1 MFNNIKYVNEYYYLF
16 IYEIF
21 DLKNLYIKLNIKIYI
36 LYILLYYYLKMR
48 NLILNQIHNES
59 LKSLYP
65 SLNSET
71 NIILLSSIDES
82 SNTIILLTSE
92 LKIYVIEYSFLSPS
106 INKCEIELDSVLCD
120 YSDLMLNL
128 MDKIEKK
135 ENPFISI
142 FYKAEIESIILILK
156 SGEIFSISLNES
168 KSKLVQNI
176 LEKNTS
182 NEIIALELSPNQE
195 YIIAVISNFKIFFLS
210 YDTLSKLNECDLD
223 DNDMSDITKDN
234 SKCNKAYISFKSSGD
249 IFGIIYTINNGVKCL
264 VRNNQLKLI
273 KGPGR
278 ADGTIVFSVG
288 EKPLQNLEPILS
300 FMPSGSLIA
309 FYDKENYKII
319 FAEKNCLCHGEFNM
333 VLNKEKIKHI
343 LNMKFI
349 KWCFDKPMILLI
361 FEAELNNTGNKCDVI
376 QIYLRSNYQW
386 TLKYETIKENN
397 IKIINAFFSDFT
409 KEQIILI
416 YDNKSLE
423 FINFEFEYTSNL
435 IYGNNFNEN
444 NGEICCVYDK
454 KKIGYTPLGVTNV
467 PPPMFFVNL
476 ENNKGIKYLWYKNYF
491 FSLYKSDLDNK
502 NYIQVYESKCREM
515 NYLFDLN
522 IIFNDLDKNNF
533 DLNYVKKIIFVPLF
547 SHKSATFILNLI
559 NKNELNNEYLIF
571 ITFNEVEYDMNNKG
585 NILSFNNKNSTQ
597 CNKIQLKNFNSG
609 IIFSSV
615 KYNKAY
621 EDEYF
626 DEKNILSHMPSLVD
640 QAIDDINKN
649 INNKKDKDKED
660 PLSMALNKNKG
671 ANNIISTDLN
681 INKKQS
687 ELSMNSLGQSNSFE
701 PRSEQEENETE
712 DEYKI
717 YFYFTG
723 YNTSSKEQTFH
734 KLWYNIKTGKILD
747 INNTNDID
755 NNPFYNITHDPQKNG
770 RIVNI
775 CSSLSYKKEEM
786 LIYLTHNNH
795 LYENGVL
802 IATEVNSFIIF
813 KHFLLFTQLSSSPYS
828 TLHLIDLNEPK
839 TIENF
844 KKLNEGKNTNLL
856 YKQNLNYK
864 DFYMRTLER
873 GAVLVCCSGIKLILQ
888 MPRGNLET
896 ISPRLI
902 VLDEIK
908 KDVLNQHYE
917 KAFLLC
923 RKNKINL
930 NLIYDINPDLF
941 MNNLS
946 KFITEVKKEDYLNL
960 FLNSLI
966 DDYCEEFKIL
976 FNYNK
981 GISEINENNTNTKTN
996 KICIAIRKLLLT
1008 ENNKSSGDYLST
1020 ILITYIKQNP
1030 HLYLDALKLVQKLK
1044 IENKTEKA
1052 DKALEF
1058 LCWMV
1063 NANTLFDFALITYDF
1078 ELVIMVAKHT
1088 QKDPKEYLK
1097 YLNELEEI
1105 KKTDQIKMKYKI
1117 NMDQKNYSGALK
1129 ELSKGGEKYFNEA
1142 LNLINKY
1149 NLYDEALSLYNK
1161 PLFEEFYAQIYEK
1174 KGEYLINLKEND
1186 PNKNDN
1192 LAAMCFYRSRNYKK
1206 AFKIFCNLGK
1216 VIEAL
1221 NLLNELDKKDL
1232 EKDLFTILFELLETI
1247 KEKRGK
1253 DDIEKYYF
1261 YLMNN
1266 KIWTL
1271 LAPNEFCDIINKLI
1285 ELMVNSHLYNLSY
1298 FATINILRQ
1307 IKSDEKISNILSN
1320 LIKLLNDNLSLQQE
1334 LNFNL
1339 LQKNL
1344 TYFKEKYNRLLIVQE
1359 IKKEH
1364 PEIYELDINKEE
1376 EFDNVS
1382 DSGSIVSGSSKKS
1395 GRSSTSKMSKSKKKK
1410 KNKKRNV
1417 KEGSPMEE
1425 EFLLEN
1431 LKELKVDDNYIKDM
1445 NELCDVLLM
1454 TKMNNKADEL
1464 KNILK
1469 EYLIEVNAKIKKLF
1483 LFKQIQYVNEHPELC
1498 EIFPDFGF
1506 NSILFNNNE
1515 KDINV
1520 INIKKENK

>member
-1 MFNNIKYVNEYYYLF
+1 
-16 IYEIF
+16 
-21 DLKNLYIKLNIKIYI
+21 
-36 LYILLYYYLKMR
+36 MR

-59 LKSLYP
+59 LKTLFP

-71 NIILLSSIDES
+71 NSILLSSIDES

-106 INKCEIELDSVLCD
+106 INKYEIELDSVLCD

-128 MDKIEKK
+128 MEKIEKGQ
-135 ENPFISI
+135 NPFISI
-142 FYKAEIESIILILK
+142 FYKAEIESVILILK
-156 SGEIFSISLNES
+156 TGEIFSISLNET
-168 KSKLVQNI
+168 KSKLIQNI
-176 LEKNTS
+176 LEKNSS
-182 NEIIALELSPNQE
+182 NEIISLELSPNQE
-195 YIIAVISNFKIFFLS
+195 YIIAVISNFKIYVLS
-210 YDTLSKLNECDLD
+210 YDNLSKLNECDLD
-223 DNDMSDITKDN
+223 DNDLSDIAKDN
-234 SKCNKAYISFKSSGD
+234 SLCKKAYISFKSSGD
-249 IFGIIYTINNGVKCL
+249 IFGVIYAINDGVKCL

-278 ADGTIVFSVG
+278 ADGNIVFSVG

-309 FYDKENYKII
+309 FYDKDNYKII

-333 VLNKEKIKHI
+333 VINKDIIKNITH
-343 LNMKFI
+343 MKFM
-349 KWCFDKPMILLI
+349 KWCLDKPIILLI
-361 FEAELNNTGNKCDVI
+361 FEAELNNSGNKCDVI

-386 TLKYETIKENN
+386 NLKYQMIKESN
-397 IKIINAFFSDFT
+397 IKILNAIFSDFT

-416 YDNKSLE
+416 YNNKTIE
-423 FINFEFEYTSNL
+423 FLNFELEYTSNL
-435 IYGNNFNEN
+435 LYGNNFNEN
-444 NGEICCVYDK
+444 NGEICCVFNE
-454 KKIGYTPLGVTNV
+454 KKIGYTPLGVANV

-491 FSLYKSDLDNK
+491 FSFYKSDTDNK

-515 NYLFDLN
+515 KYLFDLN
-522 IIFNDLDKNNF
+522 IIINDLDKNNF

-547 SHKSATFILNLI
+547 NHKSGTFILNLI
-559 NKNELNNEYLIF
+559 NKNELNNEYLLF
-571 ITFNEVEYDMNNKG
+571 ITFNEIEYDLNNKG
-585 NILSFNNKNSTQ
+585 NIISFNNKDSVH
-597 CNKIQLKNFNSG
+597 CNKVLLSNFNSG
-609 IIFSSV
+609 IIFPSA
-615 KYNKAY
+615 KFNKSY

-640 QAIDDINKN
+640 QAIDDINKSN
-649 INNKKDKDKED
+649 TKKEKDKED

-671 ANNIISTDLN
+671 INNLINTDLN
-681 INKKQS
+681 INKKPS

-701 PRSEQEENETE
+701 PKDEQEETERE

-723 YNTSSKEQTFH
+723 YNTTSKEQTFH
-734 KLWYNIKTGKILD
+734 KLWYNTKTEKILD
-747 INNTNDID
+747 INNQNDIE

-775 CSSLSYKKEEM
+775 CSSLCYKKEEM

-802 IATEVNSFIIF
+802 ISTEINSFIIF

-828 TLHLIDLNEPK
+828 TLHLVDLNEPK
-839 TIENF
+839 TLENF
-844 KKLNEGKNTNLL
+844 KKLNEGKNANLL

-873 GAVLVCCSGIKLILQ
+873 GAVIVTCSGIKLILQ

-908 KDVLNQHYE
+908 KDVLNQQYE
-917 KAFLLC
+917 KAFVLC

-941 MNNLS
+941 MNNLN

-966 DDYCEEFKIL
+966 DDCCEEFKIL

-981 GISEINENNTNTKTN
+981 GMNEISKNNTNTKTN

-1008 ENNKSSGDYLST
+1008 EANKESGDYLST

-1105 KKTDQIKMKYKI
+1105 KKTDPIKMKYKI
-1117 NMDQKNYSGALK
+1117 NMDQKNYSGALR
-1129 ELSKGGEKYFNEA
+1129 ELSRGGDKYFTEA
-1142 LNLINKY
+1142 LNLIEKY

-1161 PLFEEFYAQIYEK
+1161 PLYEDFYAKIYDK
-1174 KGEYLINLKEND
+1174 KGEYLSNLKDTD
-1186 PNKNDN
+1186 PNKNDS

-1206 AFKIFCNLGK
+1206 SFKIFCSLGK

-1221 NLLNELDKKDL
+1221 NLLNEIDKKELD
-1232 EKDLFTILFELLETI
+1232 KDLFTILFELLETV

-1253 DDIEKYYF
+1253 EELEKYYF
-1261 YLMNN
+1261 YIMNN
-1266 KIWTL
+1266 KIWTI
-1271 LAPNEFCDIINKLI
+1271 LAPNEFCDIVNKLI
-1285 ELMVNSHLYNLSY
+1285 ELMVNSHLFNLSY

-1307 IKSDEKISNILSN
+1307 IKSDEKIHNILSN
-1320 LIKLLNDNLSLQQE
+1320 LIKLLNDNLSLQYD
-1334 LNFNL
+1334 LHFNL

-1395 GRSSTSKMSKSKKKK
+1395 GRSSSSKMSKSKKKK
-1410 KNKKRNV
+1410 KSKKRNV

-1431 LKELKVDDNYIKDM
+1431 LKELKIEDNYVKDM

-1454 TKMNNKADEL
+1454 SKMNDKSDEL
-1464 KNILK
+1464 RKILK
-1469 EYLIEVNAKIKKLF
+1469 EYLSEVNGKIKKLF
-1483 LFKQIQYVNEHPELC
+1483 LFKQIQYVNAHPELC
-1498 EIFPDFGF
+1498 EIFPNFEL
-1506 NSILFNNNE
+1506 NSILFNDNE
-1515 KDINV
+1515 KDANV